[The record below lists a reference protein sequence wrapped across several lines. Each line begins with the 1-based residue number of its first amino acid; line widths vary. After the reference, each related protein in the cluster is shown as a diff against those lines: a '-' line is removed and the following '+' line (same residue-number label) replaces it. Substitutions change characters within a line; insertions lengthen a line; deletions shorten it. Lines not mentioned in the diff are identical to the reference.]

1 MWKLLDLL
9 ILKLKG
15 YRYLGHVRY
24 KDESLAPKEWK
35 TTIWQKIK
43 NNDLFQPI
51 NINNSENYKEIKL
64 FVAGKVIIISINIF
78 LYSFI
83 YAFAKDSYT
92 IIGARYN
99 LYKVEQINF
108 QNKLPEELEFSYNW
122 KKFKYN
128 NTKDNH
134 LKKELHTENLYRE
147 YIINKAKTDYIEQN
161 YNNIK
166 SNIIS
171 FGNHLLVI
179 YLILKYYWK
188 RKKTP

>member
-1 MWKLLDLL
+1 MWKLLDIL

-35 TTIWQKIK
+35 TTIWQKLK

-64 FVAGKVIIISINIF
+64 FVAGKVVIISINIF

-128 NTKDNH
+128 NTKDIH

>member
-15 YRYLGHVRY
+15 YKHFGHIRY

-35 TTIWQKIK
+35 ISIWQKLK

-51 NINNSENYKEIKL
+51 NINNTENYKEVKL
-64 FVAGKVIIISINIF
+64 FIAGKVIIISINIF
-78 LYSFI
+78 LYSFL

-99 LYKVEQINF
+99 LYRVEQINF
-108 QNKLPEELEFSYNW
+108 QQKLPEELEFSYKW
-122 KKFKYN
+122 KKFKYSQ
-128 NTKDNH
+128 TKDKT
-134 LKKELHTENLYRE
+134 LYKEITTENLYRE
-147 YIINKAKTDYIEQN
+147 YLTNKAKQDYIDLN

-188 RKKTP
+188 KKKTP

>member
-1 MWKLLDLL
+1 MWKLLDIL

-15 YRYLGHVRY
+15 YRLLGHVRY

-35 TTIWQKIK
+35 TTIWQKLK

-64 FVAGKVIIISINIF
+64 FVAGKVVIISINIF

-128 NTKDNH
+128 NTKDIH

>member
-1 MWKLLDLL
+1 MWKLLDIL

-15 YRYLGHVRY
+15 YRLLGHVRY

-35 TTIWQKIK
+35 TSIWQKLK

-51 NINNSENYKEIKL
+51 NINNTENYKEVKL

-108 QNKLPEELEFSYNW
+108 QQKLPEELEFSYNW

-128 NTKDNH
+128 QTKDPT
-134 LKKELHTENLYRE
+134 LYKQIQTENLYRE
-147 YIINKAKTDYIEQN
+147 YLSNKAKQDYIETN

-188 RKKTP
+188 KKKTP